1 MLPLNNSEHPLSLF
15 TFLKRRKAWTHVL
28 INTMGSCHVR
38 VLSDS
43 WINCWSTKTQATIIC
58 KKWPVS
64 KCYYHS
70 GFTDWNFSTI
80 EFSRFPIKQW
90 WRQELTNEV
99 QIPQFIIEQIFPLK
113 CWVSDWTYKQASLF
127 LAWGFTSHTL
137 LIHKTCSQLHG
148 VPKAVTK
155 CLATIIKESL
165 LEERAQKSEL
175 VD

>member
-1 MLPLNNSEHPLSLF
+1 MLPLKNSEHPLSLF

-28 INTMGSCHVR
+28 INTMGSCHVS

-43 WINCWSTKTQATIIC
+43 WINCWSTETQATIIC

-90 WRQELTNEV
+90 WRQELTNAV

-113 CWVSDWTYKQASLF
+113 CWVIDWTYKQPLYSLPGALPTTPCLF
-127 LAWGFTSHTL
+127 IRHVLSSMEFQRLWLSVWL
-137 LIHKTCSQLHG
+137 L
-148 VPKAVTK
+148 
-155 CLATIIKESL
+155 
-165 LEERAQKSEL
+165 
-175 VD
+175 